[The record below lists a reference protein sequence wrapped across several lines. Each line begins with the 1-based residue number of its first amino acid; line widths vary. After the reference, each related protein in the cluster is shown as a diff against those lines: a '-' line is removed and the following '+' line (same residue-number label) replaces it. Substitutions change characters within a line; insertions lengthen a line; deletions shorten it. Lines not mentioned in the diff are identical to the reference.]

1 MKALQFIF
9 CLLTCFCIAAAVM
22 VALMIGFWYAC
33 IPGVFVIIFGVLTV
47 VVTRKNQMSGK
58 KNASVRTGAPAPAS
72 AEK

>member
-1 MKALQFIF
+1 MKALPFIF

-58 KNASVRTGAPAPAS
+58 NNASVRTGAPAS

>member
-33 IPGVFVIIFGVLTV
+33 IPGAFVIVFGILTL
-47 VVTRKNQMSGK
+47 VVTRKMSKDEK
-58 KNASVRTGAPAPAS
+58 KRGPVRAGTPVS

>member
-22 VALMIGFWYAC
+22 VALMVSFWYAC
-33 IPGVFVIIFGVLTV
+33 IPGVFVIVFGVLTI
-47 VVTRKNQMSGK
+47 VVTRRMLKDEKKSGPF
-58 KNASVRTGAPAPAS
+58 RTGVPVS